1 MLYVKHNIILKFEHD
16 SVISEW
22 LTGVLLEDHM
32 SVMSDS
38 LSGPESIVVHRK
50 KPVARIQDSEE
61 SEGENEADSVLKE
74 NNLKFLEDAFP
85 SLDKMVS
92 NIIIYIRTP
101 VLKYSV
107 LKEQEHEY
115 ESCHWIPP

>member
-1 MLYVKHNIILKFEHD
+1 MKFECD

-22 LTGVLLEDHM
+22 FTGVLLEDHM

-38 LSGPESIVVHRK
+38 LSSPESIVVHRK
-50 KPVARIQDSEE
+50 KPVACIQDSEE

-92 NIIIYIRTP
+92 NVIIYI
-101 VLKYSV
+101 
-107 LKEQEHEY
+107 
-115 ESCHWIPP
+115 